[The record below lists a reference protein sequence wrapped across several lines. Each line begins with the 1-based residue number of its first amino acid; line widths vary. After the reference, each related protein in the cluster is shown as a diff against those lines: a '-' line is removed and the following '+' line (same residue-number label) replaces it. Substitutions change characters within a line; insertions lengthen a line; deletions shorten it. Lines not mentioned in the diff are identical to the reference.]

1 MDQPTQVKAVPVSRQ
16 KLQELQWS
24 DESLQEPRARASCT
38 ERPDEKEFF
47 WRDGVLL
54 RRGRWNQQEGMESDQ
69 VVLPREY
76 RQMVLHLAHTIPAA
90 GHLGRKKTAQRVL
103 RRFYW
108 PNLRRDVADY
118 CRSCQECQKSS
129 RQRPKRVPQVLPP
142 VISEPFSRIAMD
154 IVGPLP
160 RSRSGHCYVLVVCDY
175 AMRYPE
181 AVPLRSIDAEAVA
194 LKILTARPLVVLFA
208 SS

>member
-1 MDQPTQVKAVPVSRQ
+1 M
-16 KLQELQWS
+16 
-24 DESLQEPRARASCT
+24 
-38 ERPDEKEFF
+38 
-47 WRDGVLL
+47 
-54 RRGRWNQQEGMESDQ
+54 
-69 VVLPREY
+69 
-76 RQMVLHLAHTIPAA
+76 
-90 GHLGRKKTAQRVL
+90 
-103 RRFYW
+103 
-108 PNLRRDVADY
+108 ADY

-129 RQRPKRVPQVLPP
+129 RQQTKRAPLVLPP

-160 RSRSGHCYVLVVCDY
+160 RSRSGHRYALVVCDY

-181 AVPLRSIDAEAVA
+181 AVPLCSIDAEAVA